1 MWLWMWMALAG
12 AAELSCDLRG
22 LPVRIVYE
30 ASGKVVVYDG
40 SEVLAKAQGDPLQVS
55 EMKATCLGDRF
66 RLVRGGNVALDGDHA
81 TLSVGTMEIDLGPLL
96 DTLPAD
102 RFDPRKAGLRKARRA
117 GSSGEWAEMDQMLSA
132 HRPLTEPERD
142 RLVEVLLQEG
152 SKGGVARAW
161 SMVAGSESP
170 LRTEAGLALLRMH
183 VDEGELDEVREL
195 AAQLPDVDE
204 ACEWAG
210 RVDWMRG
217 KKSKARKR
225 WATCGELSEEAQG
238 WCGACP

>member
-1 MWLWMWMALAG
+1 MALAG

-22 LPVRIVYE
+22 LQARIVYE
-30 ASGKVVVYDG
+30 PSGRVVVYDG
-40 SEVLAKAQGDPLQVS
+40 SEVLAEAQGDPLEVS

-96 DTLPAD
+96 DTLPPE

-117 GSSGEWAEMDQMLSA
+117 ASSGEWQEMDQLLAA
-132 HRPLTEPERD
+132 HQPLTKAERD
-142 RLVEVLLQEG
+142 QLVEVLLQEG

-161 SMVAGSESP
+161 SMVAGSESS
-170 LRTEAGLALLRMH
+170 LRTEAGMTLLRMH
-183 VDEGELDEVREL
+183 VDEGELDEVQRL
-195 AAQLPDVDE
+195 AEKLPDVDE

-210 RVDWMRG
+210 RIDWMQG
-217 KKSKARKR
+217 KKGKARKH
-225 WATCGELSEEAQG
+225 WATCGALSEEAEA
-238 WCGACP
+238 WCAGCR